1 MHWTVI
7 DDEPSRTFP
16 LYCRGNMGEVY
27 PNVMTPLTG
36 SLVYRAAQ
44 RGQETVVLGL
54 GFLSRSHLDDS
65 SGAITGVFGGYLYG
79 NVSMMRA
86 RARHACRA

>member
-44 RGQETVVLGL
+44 RGQEAVVLG
-54 GFLSRSHLDDS
+54 
-65 SGAITGVFGGYLYG
+65 
-79 NVSMMRA
+79 A
-86 RARHACRA
+86 RVPVALAPR

>member
-1 MHWTVI
+1 MI
-7 DDEPSRTFP
+7 DHEPSRTFP

-79 NVSMMRA
+79 NVSMTRA
-86 RARHACRA
+86 RARHVRRA